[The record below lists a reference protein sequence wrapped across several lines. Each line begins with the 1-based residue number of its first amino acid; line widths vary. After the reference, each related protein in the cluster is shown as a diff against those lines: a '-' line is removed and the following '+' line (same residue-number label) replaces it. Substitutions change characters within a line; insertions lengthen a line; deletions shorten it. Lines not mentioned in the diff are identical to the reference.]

1 MFTMTSIDDKSGSR
15 INSRWNGVEIQAQ
28 HGTRTV
34 FQKPSKLPVEF
45 VTTFQTYITIY
56 CTNKDTANF
65 TFMGLKKR
73 NSGPIWA
80 KTTTG
85 HTQCV
90 STLIQVFF
98 FFFRSGSGGAWMG
111 GWTIHM
117 AEIWRVYRLELVE

>member
-1 MFTMTSIDDKSGSR
+1 MFAMTSTDDKSGSR
-15 INSRWNGVEIQAQ
+15 INTRWNGVEFQAK

-73 NSGPIWA
+73 ELCPDLGQDDNWPHAICVN
-80 KTTTG
+80 TDTG
-85 HTQCV
+85 R
-90 STLIQVFF
+90 
-98 FFFRSGSGGAWMG
+98 FFFRSGSGGVWMS
-111 GWTIHM
+111 GWTILWLRFG
-117 AEIWRVYRLELVE
+117 ECID